1 MFSYVAFSMLYRSYK
16 QIRRY
21 VWILETKY
29 AGSTSF
35 SISKAH
41 VTSGTQTKAFII
53 PLNFSTNFIN
63 IEGFLIL
70 RKANILTYVI
80 F

>member
-1 MFSYVAFSMLYRSYK
+1 MLYRAYK
-16 QIRRY
+16 QICRY

-29 AGSTSF
+29 AGNTSF

-53 PLNFSTNFIN
+53 PLHFITNFIN
-63 IEGFLIL
+63 IEGPLIL
-70 RKANILTYVI
+70 RKVNILKSN
-80 F
+80 